1 MSSILSIQALRASY
15 GASEVLHGIDITLP
29 RGDVRAILGANA
41 AGKSTIIK
49 AILGLVQ
56 VDQGSILLDETVQLR
71 GMPPHQI
78 CKSGVAWVP
87 QGRLTFSALT
97 VRENLLL
104 GAFNIRN
111 RDAVAERLERM
122 YALFPVLSAGR
133 DRVAGAFSGGEQ
145 QMLCIARALM
155 SGPRVLLMDEPSV
168 GLAPK
173 VVGALLTL
181 GRTINAS
188 GVSIL
193 IVEQNARLALKFA
206 SWAYVLERGS
216 VVASGAA
223 AEIEA
228 SDAVR
233 GAYLG
238 NYRG

>member
-1 MSSILSIQALRASY
+1 
-15 GASEVLHGIDITLP
+15 
-29 RGDVRAILGANA
+29 
-41 AGKSTIIK
+41 
-49 AILGLVQ
+49 
-56 VDQGSILLDETVQLR
+56 
-71 GMPPHQI
+71 
-78 CKSGVAWVP
+78 
-87 QGRLTFSALT
+87 
-97 VRENLLL
+97 
-104 GAFNIRN
+104 
-111 RDAVAERLERM
+111 
-122 YALFPVLSAGR
+122 
-133 DRVAGAFSGGEQ
+133 
-145 QMLCIARALM
+145 M

-173 VVGALLTL
+173 VVGELLTL
-181 GRTINAS
+181 GRAINAS

-233 GAYLG
+233 SAYLG